1 MTTSM
6 SMLALYPPA
15 LREELFERVL
25 EDPDLPEKYLFYGL
39 DALIRCGVPIKH
51 NLNAAKIKRKHRAI
65 TRFYNMLAK
74 WWMGAHGN
82 IEWLLPVWKELK
94 RSPYIFV
101 YSEKCLYPI
110 LVLRS
115 AGILPRA
122 KTVLISIGVAEK
134 LQALQKRSLLRER
147 ERLLKEFRLLTRIIT
162 FSHIEMKIL
171 TEEFSLKNVS
181 FIPLGVDTEYFHPG
195 TQERTI
201 DVLGVGGDK
210 NRDFETL
217 ILVALQLPEIRFR
230 LVTNE
235 RHARKLNAMGIPDN
249 VDMLLNISLAEVA
262 KDMSQCKI
270 VFLPVMENTY
280 SGATTCLLQ
289 AMASGRAVVTNP
301 VGPTHRGYGLVHDE
315 NVIFVPTGD
324 VEVAVNQIKRLIQE
338 KDIRRDIGFS
348 ARKLVEEQL
357 SIDKMINSI
366 LLEISHEYKN
376 AFGVDFPCE
385 VKLKQESAE
394 GI

>member
-1 MTTSM
+1 
-6 SMLALYPPA
+6 
-15 LREELFERVL
+15 
-25 EDPDLPEKYLFYGL
+25 
-39 DALIRCGVPIKH
+39 
-51 NLNAAKIKRKHRAI
+51 
-65 TRFYNMLAK
+65 
-74 WWMGAHGN
+74 MGAHGN

-122 KTVLISIGVAEK
+122 KTVVISIGVAEK
-134 LQALQKRSLLRER
+134 LQALQKRGLLREC
-147 ERLLKEFRLLTRIIT
+147 ERLLKEFRLLTRVIT
-162 FSHIEMKIL
+162 FSHVEMKIL
-171 TEEFSLKNVS
+171 TEEFSLENVS
-181 FIPLGVDTEYFHPG
+181 FIPLGVDTDYFRPG
-195 TQERTI
+195 TREQVI

-210 NRDFETL
+210 YRDFKSF
-217 ILVALQLPEIRFR
+217 ILVAIQSPEIRFK
-230 LVTNE
+230 LITNE
-235 RHARKLNAMGIPDN
+235 RHAKKLNSMEIPEN
-249 VDMLLNISLAEVA
+249 VDILLNVSLAEVA
-262 KDMSQCKI
+262 KDMSQCRI

-301 VGPTHRGYGLVHDE
+301 VGPIRKGYGLVHE
-315 NVIFVPTGD
+315 KNIIFVPTGD
-324 VEVAVNQIKRLIQE
+324 VEVAVKQIKRLIHE
-338 KDIRRDIGFS
+338 EDIRRYIGLC

-357 SIDKMINSI
+357 SLDKMINSI
-366 LLEISHEYKN
+366 LLEISREYKN

-385 VKLKQESAE
+385 VKLKQVSAE